1 MRTFLLILPILTSLY
16 GAAVAGPLPTVGETD
31 VVENLMDFRVT
42 RGNTWKDPQT
52 DQPLYRL
59 NHKGEFVQAAC
70 DSDITFTTPTT
81 PFNTGTIM
89 RGYLAD
95 STTFPQASM
104 RSAPLINLVGDPNWN
119 RLLTLAKNYRV
130 SQNRIARDCFGREL
144 FEASLGA
151 RKTAADIRD
160 ITDIPTL
167 IAALEPAIRAGCAPA
182 AAPAP
187 IVHTASVL
195 ANYEAFLVYRTRQMV
210 MHLEPR
216 TSEQLCRF
224 AEGTL
229 VPAAKDDD
237 VLPDLSN
244 VTILLTAAMM
254 PAAGGAPVMPV
265 VINLAPVFADA
276 NLNRLYQLVEDSRR
290 GQGRLLA
297 DAIGRPLYKASLGSR
312 VQIVNMQDIIDTSS
326 LLTAVLSFFAENLR
340 PVVPMC
346 ACGSH
351 CAAH

>member
-1 MRTFLLILPILTSLY
+1 
-16 GAAVAGPLPTVGETD
+16 
-31 VVENLMDFRVT
+31 
-42 RGNTWKDPQT
+42 
-52 DQPLYRL
+52 
-59 NHKGEFVQAAC
+59 
-70 DSDITFTTPTT
+70 
-81 PFNTGTIM
+81 
-89 RGYLAD
+89 
-95 STTFPQASM
+95 
-104 RSAPLINLVGDPNWN
+104 
-119 RLLTLAKNYRV
+119 
-130 SQNRIARDCFGREL
+130 
-144 FEASLGA
+144 
-151 RKTAADIRD
+151 
-160 ITDIPTL
+160 
-167 IAALEPAIRAGCAPA
+167 
-182 AAPAP
+182 
-187 IVHTASVL
+187 
-195 ANYEAFLVYRTRQMV
+195 MV